1 MIDFTDVDPDAWP
14 RVGEPMR
21 MVFRVKGYDT
31 RCGFRRCFWKAAP
44 AKGSPGE
51 GAEAR
56 G

>member
-1 MIDFTDVDPDAWP
+1 MSDFTEVAPDAGL

-31 RCGFRRCFWKAAP
+31 RRGFRRCFLEDGA
-44 AKGSPGE
+44 GE
-51 GAEAR
+51 GEP